1 MAAEGVTGR
10 WFDLDNVGAEIGK
23 DGSGKSASHAPT
35 EVQNNKSFARS
46 GHLLLL

>member
-1 MAAEGVTGR
+1 MDAEGVASR
-10 WFDLDNVGAEIGK
+10 RFDLDNVGAKIGQ

-35 EVQNNKSFARS
+35 EIHNNKSIARS